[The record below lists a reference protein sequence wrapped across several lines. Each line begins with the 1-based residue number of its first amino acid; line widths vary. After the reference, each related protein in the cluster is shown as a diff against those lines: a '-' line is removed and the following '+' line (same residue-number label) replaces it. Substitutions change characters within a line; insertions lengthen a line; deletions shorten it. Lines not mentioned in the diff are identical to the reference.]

1 MNERQVEYILREFP
15 DRWNALQEM
24 RGQIIDAGGSG
35 EAYHRGMAG
44 KGGHGDS
51 TFFKASRLVALDE
64 EETCLKVVREWLSAE
79 MRAEDRA
86 FLICLWRGSTPAEI
100 DRRTGQIGGAAQR
113 LKRMTRSLI
122 QFVGRAF
129 GGHGLACAAS
139 QRKFRPD

>member
-64 EETCLKVVREWLSAE
+64 EETCLKVVREWLSVE
-79 MRAEDRA
+79 MDPADRV
-86 FLICLWRGSTPAEI
+86 FLVHLWRGSTLAEI
-100 DRRTGQIGGAAQR
+100 DRDDGQIGSSGQR
-113 LKRMTRSLI
+113 LKNMVTSLI
-122 QFVGRAF
+122 RFAGRAY
-129 GGHGLACAAS
+129 GEHGLACAAS
-139 QRKFRPD
+139 RTKFRPD